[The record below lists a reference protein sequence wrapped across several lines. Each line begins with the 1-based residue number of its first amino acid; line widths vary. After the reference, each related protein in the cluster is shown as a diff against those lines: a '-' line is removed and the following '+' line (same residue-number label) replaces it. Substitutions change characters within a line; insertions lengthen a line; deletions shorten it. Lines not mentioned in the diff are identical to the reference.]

1 MAKSFDALP
10 NGYVM
15 CPWCNH
21 GVRQSSHCSHCKLSL
36 VPAAKTVSEPVV
48 DQSKKPKREKATR
61 LAGKTFKPATGHIT
75 VMGIDPGARYTG
87 ITVRDNDTPLYSGIF
102 VRPIDMT
109 ATDWALESV
118 KLASEVYD
126 IYQPSHVALEGIN
139 DPKGF
144 HKGQQAAINPKDII
158 RTGIVLG
165 ALVMK
170 WPHAIIVEPGGNG
183 DRHESFYP
191 DELNGRRPKDL
202 AGSNKGANTRKH
214 EKSAYD
220 VAGKALKELGVF

>member
-1 MAKSFDALP
+1 MSKNFDALP
-10 NGYVM
+10 NGYIM

-36 VPAAKTVSEPVV
+36 TVPQDTPAPVV
-48 DQSKKPKREKATR
+48 SQTKKPVREKPTR
-61 LAGKTFKPATGHIT
+61 IAGKTFKPAEGHIT
-75 VMGIDPGARYTG
+75 VLGIDPGARYTG
-87 ITVRDNDTPLYSGIF
+87 ITVRDNDTPIYSGIF
-102 VRPIDMT
+102 VRPQEMS
-109 ATDWALESV
+109 AYDWALES
-118 KLASEVYD
+118 KRLSLEVYD
-126 IYQPSHVALEGIN
+126 EFNPTHVALEGIS

-165 ALVMK
+165 ALLAT
-170 WPHAIIVEPGGNG
+170 WPDAIVVEPGGNG

-191 DELNGRRPKDL
+191 DCLNGRRPKTL
-202 AGSNKGANTRKH
+202 AGSNTGANTRKH

-220 VAGKALKELGVF
+220 VAGKALRSLGVFS

>member
-1 MAKSFDALP
+1 MSKNFAALP

-36 VPAAKTVSEPVV
+36 MAPQDTPAPVV
-48 DQSKKPKREKATR
+48 SQTKKPVREKPTR
-61 LAGKTFKPATGHIT
+61 TPGKSFKPAQGNIT
-75 VMGIDPGARYTG
+75 VLGIDPGARYTG
-87 ITVRDNDTPLYSGIF
+87 ISLRDNDTPIYSAIF
-102 VRPIDMT
+102 VRPQSMS
-109 ATDWALESV
+109 ATEWALECSR
-118 KLASEVYD
+118 LALEVYNE
-126 IYQPSHVALEGIN
+126 YKPSYVALEGIS

-144 HKGQQAAINPKDII
+144 YKGEQAAINPKDII

-165 ALVMK
+165 ALVAT
-170 WPHAIIVEPGGNG
+170 WPDAIIVEPGGNG

-191 DELNGRRPKDL
+191 ESLSGRRPKDL
-202 AGSNKGANTRKH
+202 AGSNKGSNTRKH

-220 VAGKALKELGVF
+220 VAGKAQKSLGIFT